1 MVGLQEKV
9 IENLL
14 CLIPTKVF
22 MRKNEKSISS
32 SILRSIIL
40 IILSISTDIYFRII
54 KIYSKIDPNVI
65 KTFLKVLNTRPKYFD
80 TTVRNVHL
88 MLSVDLDCT
97 NVNSSS
103 TSNNTEGEIPI

>member
-1 MVGLQEKV
+1 MAGLQEKA

-40 IILSISTDIYFRII
+40 SISTDICYSLQ
-54 KIYSKIDPNVI
+54 KIYSKIDPNII
-65 KTFLKVLNTRPKYFD
+65 KTFFEGIEY
-80 TTVRNVHL
+80 TT
-88 MLSVDLDCT
+88 
-97 NVNSSS
+97 
-103 TSNNTEGEIPI
+103 

>member
-1 MVGLQEKV
+1 MAGLQEKA
-9 IENLL
+9 IETLL

-40 IILSISTDIYFRII
+40 IILSISTDIYFRN
-54 KIYSKIDPNVI
+54 SKKFILKLII
-65 KTFLKVLNTRPKYFD
+65 KTFLKVVNTRPKYFD
-80 TTVRNVHL
+80 TTVKNVHL

-97 NVNSSS
+97 NVNSSN

>member
-1 MVGLQEKV
+1 MAGLQEKA

-40 IILSISTDIYFRII
+40 IILSISTDIYFRNGKKFI
-54 KIYSKIDPNVI
+54 
-65 KTFLKVLNTRPKYFD
+65 LKLIQI
-80 TTVRNVHL
+80 L
-88 MLSVDLDCT
+88 
-97 NVNSSS
+97 
-103 TSNNTEGEIPI
+103 